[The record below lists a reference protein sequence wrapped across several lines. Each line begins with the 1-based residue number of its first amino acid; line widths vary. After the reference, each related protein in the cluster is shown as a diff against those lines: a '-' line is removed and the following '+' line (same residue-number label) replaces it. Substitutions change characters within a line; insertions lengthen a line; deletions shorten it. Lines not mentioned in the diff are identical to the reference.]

1 MVELIKGEHIIHI
14 AGITLAFILFS
25 NAGADEYQ
33 NRPGILFAQHLTMG
47 LHRRKNGG
55 QIGKGLRIMFFNE
68 LYDGGT
74 AGGNDGLV
82 PMLCHQT
89 LIFRFHQIGP
99 RSRFLGIQKPSK

>member
-14 AGITLAFILFS
+14 AGIALAFILFG

-33 NRPGILFAQHLTMG
+33 NCTGILLAQHLTMG

-55 QIGKGLRIMFFNE
+55 QIGKGLWIMFFNE

-74 AGGNDGLV
+74 AGGNDGMV
-82 PMLCHQT
+82 PMLCHQA
-89 LIFRFHQIGP
+89 LIFRFH
-99 RSRFLGIQKPSK
+99 